1 MKKQLRLGT
10 IGLVLA
16 AAAVVCCVNVAEPQS
31 STQDSEFLS
40 QVRYIITPKE
50 KKDFRALPDSEKPRF
65 IAEFWKRRDPNPS
78 TAENEFKEEY
88 FKRIE
93 SANRLFTG
101 EGKPGWLT
109 DRGRIYILFGP
120 PGSRMATPMPEDSVR
135 RCEEVWNYGR
145 FPVVFVDA
153 NCNGNYILET
163 KDLKNLHDIT
173 HAQAIAQNPIV
184 EEKKPQLDFDFSIRK
199 NTQVE
204 SRVECRVEI
213 EIPARSIWFSAEA
226 EKLVTT
232 LDVTVEV
239 RDRKNAPR
247 WEYKKSY
254 RVATTVEELKK
265 NRDGRFRIE
274 IPFTIDKDV
283 DTFRQGKNKIQIALK
298 NETGKEEL
306 RKTAEF
312 TL

>member
-1 MKKQLRLGT
+1 MIV
-10 IGLVLA
+10 IGLM
-16 AAAVVCCVNVAEPQS
+16 AVAVAWRTNEAEPQLKP
-31 STQDSEFLS
+31 QDSEFLS

-50 KKDFRALPDSEKPRF
+50 KKDFQALPDSDKRQF

-78 TAENEFKEEY
+78 TAENEFREEY
-88 FKRIE
+88 FKRID
-93 SANRLFTG
+93 SANKLFTG

-120 PGSRMATPMPEDSVR
+120 PGSRMATQMPENSMR

-153 NCNGNYILET
+153 NCNGSYILET
-163 KDLKNLHDIT
+163 TDLKNLHDINE
-173 HAQAIAQNPIV
+173 AQALAQNPIV

-204 SRVECRVEI
+204 SPVECRVEI
-213 EIPARSIWFSAEA
+213 EIPARSIWFSSEA
-226 EKLVTT
+226 EKLATT
-232 LDVTVEV
+232 FDIAVEV
-239 RDRKNAPR
+239 RDKKGALR
-247 WEYKKSY
+247 WEFKKSY
-254 RVATTVEELKK
+254 RVVTTAEELKK

-283 DTFRQGKNKIQIALK
+283 DTFRQGKNKIQIVLK
-298 NETGKEEL
+298 NQTGNEEL